1 MTSQTYLN
9 KPDDL
14 MKLPPAPSKFGSIEL
29 QALILDNLTDKCGT
43 CNGHGMIG
51 GPSFQDPG
59 EGGEPCPDCNDDY
72 CVMSWPTRG
81 RKYTIEFTIEH
92 IGNYIDEALY
102 KVMNPHPDL
111 QFIMS
116 EYGNELPIFAPEQ
129 MPIAS
134 GLYRAAVEFW
144 SEDHTNWEDGTKE
157 EEFGFDILSLERV
170 RNLTVDEVLQYC

>member
-1 MTSQTYLN
+1 MTSQAYLN

-14 MKLPPAPSKFGSIEL
+14 MKLPPAPSKFGSAEL
-29 QALILDNLTDKCGT
+29 QAMILDNLVGKCAT
-43 CNGHGMIG
+43 CNDNGLIG
-51 GPSFQDPG
+51 GPSYHDPG
-59 EGGEPCPDCNDDY
+59 EGGIPCPDCG
-72 CVMSWPTRG
+72 VMPWPTHGG
-81 RKYTIEFTIEH
+81 RYTIDFTIEH
-92 IGNYIDEALY
+92 IGNYTDEAFCKFL
-102 KVMNPHPDL
+102 NPHPDL
-111 QFIMS
+111 EFILS
-116 EYGNELPIFAPEQ
+116 EYGNELPIFAPEE